1 MPINR
6 SRLPATTIAIA
17 AVVAMA
23 LASGNGVA
31 QDNATAAPAA
41 AAGSPAPSAA
51 RTTISKAPARVAP
64 GSSGSFEV
72 GGVEVDTS
80 GKTANAARLAGW
92 RLAQRKGWQMLS
104 SRMGGGGGTLSDSA
118 LDAIVSGIVVENE
131 QLGPNRYIA
140 RLGVMFDR
148 SRAASILGVAGRLT
162 RSPPMLVLPVE
173 WSGGAARVFE
183 QRTDWHEAWAR
194 FRTGNSTIDYV
205 RPSGTGPDSL
215 LLNAGQ
221 INRPSRGWWR
231 MILAQYGASDVLIPI
246 VHLYRQY
253 PGGPIVGQFQARFG
267 PDNRLLTSFSLR
279 VGSGDALSALLDAG
293 ITRIDQAYQRALAA
307 GALRVDPGLQY
318 TLPGTEE
325 DAEVIDDQ
333 SLTGDGVM
341 VADGASVAVQFDTPG
356 TGAVESAERAL
367 RSIPGVRSAV
377 TTSLALG
384 GISVMRVSFD
394 GNVSAL
400 KAALEA
406 QGWQVT
412 VGTGAIRIQRG
423 RTPLSPPNVQAE
435 NATAG

>member
-1 MPINR
+1 MAINR
-6 SRLPATTIAIA
+6 PRFVPTTLAIA
-17 AVVAMA
+17 ALLVAG
-23 LASGNGVA
+23 LINGSSVA
-31 QDNATAAPAA
+31 QGD
-41 AAGSPAPSAA
+41 AGQRRSSP
-51 RTTISKAPARVAP
+51 
-64 GSSGSFEV
+64 GGSGSFEV

-104 SRMGGGGGTLSDSA
+104 RRMGGGGGNLSDSA
-118 LDAIVSGIVVENE
+118 LDSIVSGIVVENE
-131 QLGPNRYIA
+131 QIGPNRYVA

-148 SRAASILGVAGRLT
+148 NRAASILGVAGSLS

-231 MILAQYGASDVLIPI
+231 MVLEQYGASDVLIPI
-246 VHLYRQY
+246 VHLFRQY

-267 PDNRLLTSFSLR
+267 PDNRLLTRFSLR
-279 VGSGDALSALLDAG
+279 VGSGDALPALLDAG
-293 ITRIDQAYQRALAA
+293 IKRIDQAYQNALSA
-307 GALRVDPGLQY
+307 GVLRVDPGLRFRP
-318 TLPGTEE
+318 PGLDEE
-325 DAEVIDDQ
+325 DEATVDE
-333 SLTGDGVM
+333 
-341 VADGASVAVQFDTPG
+341 SVAGDEAVIVDGGAGAISVQFDTPG
-356 TGAVESAERAL
+356 SAAVEATERAL
-367 RSIPGVRSAV
+367 RGIPGVRSAI

-384 GISVMRVSFD
+384 GISVMRVGYD
-394 GNVSAL
+394 GDVAAL

-406 QGWQVT
+406 RGWQVT
-412 VGTGAIRIQRG
+412 LGSGAIRIQRA
-423 RTPLSPPNVQAE
+423 RTPSPQPVGQAE